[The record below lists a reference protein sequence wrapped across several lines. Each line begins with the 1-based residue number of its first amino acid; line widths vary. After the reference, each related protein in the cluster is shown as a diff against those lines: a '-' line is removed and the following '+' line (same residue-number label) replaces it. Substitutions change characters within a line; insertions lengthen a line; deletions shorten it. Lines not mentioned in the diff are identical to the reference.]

1 MSARLHLGLS
11 VRRILE
17 PNTRTKVRG
26 RLPLARAIGLA
37 RLYARACPCAGPPCS
52 RSTLTPSKSIR
63 PMSSTGAA
71 AHGPEPRACAS
82 GLCNAA
88 HPPALLRAQRGVHRV
103 DVQLRDDRRAD
114 AQWQGGARAP
124 STALTTHPATLT
136 TAALAGGNLCATA
149 LATAAR
155 ATRTLSAAHLL
166 PPTSARHRRQ
176 CHHPPRGLPPPS
188 LLPPSPPPPSPPP
201 PPSQPHPN
209 PDAGGGAQED
219 RVPVPHAG
227 NPVAS
232 LLRERMKHITPHTS
246 ASASASASP
255 SPSPSPSP

>member
-88 HPPALLRAQRGVHRV
+88 HPPAPLRAQRGVHRV

-124 STALTTHPATLT
+124 STALTTPHPATLA
-136 TAALAGGNLCATA
+136 TAALAAGILCATA

-155 ATRTLSAAHLL
+155 AIPAGSAARSTAIHRT
-166 PPTSARHRRQ
+166 PPM
-176 CHHPPRGLPPPS
+176 
-188 LLPPSPPPPSPPP
+188 
-201 PPSQPHPN
+201 
-209 PDAGGGAQED
+209 
-219 RVPVPHAG
+219 PVPRHHARATG
-227 NPVAS
+227 PATALAAAALAATS
-232 LLRERMKHITPHTS
+232 L
-246 ASASASASP
+246 AAAAVSP
-255 SPSPSPSP
+255 SRLP